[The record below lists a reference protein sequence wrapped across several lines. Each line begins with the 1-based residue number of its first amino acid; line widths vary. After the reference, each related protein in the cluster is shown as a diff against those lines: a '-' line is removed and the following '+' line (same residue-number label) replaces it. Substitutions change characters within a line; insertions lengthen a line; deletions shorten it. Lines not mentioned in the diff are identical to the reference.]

1 MQWKATG
8 VAEPAWGEI
17 DLVGARA
24 SARAVVDGAPPDEK
38 VIALSR
44 HDTASVVIVQVEP
57 SGRAP

>member
-1 MQWKATG
+1 

-24 SARAVVDGAPPDEK
+24 SARAVDDGAPPDEK

-44 HDTASVVIVQVEP
+44 HDTASAVIVQVEP